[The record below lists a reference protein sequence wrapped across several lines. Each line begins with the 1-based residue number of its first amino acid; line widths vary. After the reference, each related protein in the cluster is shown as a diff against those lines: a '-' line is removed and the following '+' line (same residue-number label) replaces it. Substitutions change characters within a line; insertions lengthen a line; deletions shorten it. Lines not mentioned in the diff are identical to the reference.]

1 MWAREQEGGIAARG
15 WVPAASQTLR
25 RGRPGDGDGWHRSGR
40 RGVSADRVRAM
51 PFPGTARRKPRPTCR
66 PAGRADSN
74 QDLGLGVRT
83 GREIETWEKCSCIS
97 ITAEA
102 RGSEEA
108 SGNKQGV
115 TKGEG
120 VESRL
125 ERPGEPRERE
135 NTGTK
140 TNSQEQ
146 AALQCQSVKSI
157 NSNFFLPK

>member
-1 MWAREQEGGIAARG
+1 M
-15 WVPAASQTLR
+15 
-25 RGRPGDGDGWHRSGR
+25 
-40 RGVSADRVRAM
+40 
-51 PFPGTARRKPRPTCR
+51 
-66 PAGRADSN
+66 
-74 QDLGLGVRT
+74 
-83 GREIETWEKCSCIS
+83 ETWEKCLCIS

-115 TKGEG
+115 TKGAG

-140 TNSQEQ
+140 RNSQEQ